1 MKLTLD
7 DIKYLVKE
15 SVNKILK
22 EQHESRSNKRVIKEF
37 NHLLYGQDENDSYD
51 EGSATIDHYDLISLI
66 PDNSPFYDLDEDIVE
81 REFSKLAKEYYV
93 TVVGDEITSDS
104 GLLEDIEKIDNDVVS
119 DALYTAYYKIPN
131 ASFLKWT
138 EIW

>member
-15 SVNKILK
+15 SVNKILS
-22 EQHESRSNKRVIKEF
+22 E
-37 NHLLYGQDENDSYD
+37 YYDSYD
-51 EGSATIDHYDLISLI
+51 ERSATIDHYDLVSLI
-66 PDNSPFYDLDEDIVE
+66 PDDSPFYDLDEDIVD

-93 TVVGDEITSDS
+93 TVVGGEITSDS